1 MSSVKECHEGVMLLL
16 LHHVVCCSVAQ
27 TCPTLGD
34 SLDCSIP
41 GPLSLTVSLSLPEF
55 MSIASVMLSSHLVL
69 CHPLVLLRSI
79 FPTSGSFPICWLFAS
94 GDQNAGTSGVAS
106 VLPMNIQ
113 GWFPLRLTGLISL
126 LSKGLSRVF
135 SSTTV
140 QRHQFF
146 SALPSFWSSSHNRT
160 WPQERP

>member
-1 MSSVKECHEGVMLLL
+1 MTLMVLAALVAYFVEHPPLWVCLLSPWLDWIVSSVKECHEGVVLLL
-16 LHHVVCCSVAQ
+16 LHHFVCCSVAQ
-27 TCPTLGD
+27 TCPTLCD
-34 SLDCSIP
+34 SMDCSIP

-79 FPTSGSFPICWLFAS
+79 FPTSGSFPMSWLFAS

-113 GWFPLRLTGLISL
+113 G
-126 LSKGLSRVF
+126 
-135 SSTTV
+135 
-140 QRHQFF
+140 
-146 SALPSFWSSSHNRT
+146 
-160 WPQERP
+160 